1 MAFCIPLHRFLQS
14 VSERNARSPASAPLQ
29 AGHVGFEMHD
39 LIRAI
44 GHSANVKRQRT
55 IDQVADAFNRLPKRR
70 GSAAAKIKD
79 PLCPGRFCQTGK
91 RISRVVSVQ
100 EIPSLFARR
109 KPGFRPAINSVIKYP
124 ISQCG

>member
-14 VSERNARSPASAPLQ
+14 VSERNAQSPASAPFLQ

-44 GHSANVKRQRT
+44 GHTADVKRQRT

-109 KPGFRPAINSVIKYP
+109 KAPAFARPSTR
-124 ISQCG
+124 